1 MTYRS
6 WRFWSAHSIHSQP
19 EVTKG
24 RVYFGK
30 NPRLCV
36 NSAEKTELS
45 TVLIIIS
52 NLTFKEFGLDESL
65 LEGVAASGYENATP
79 VQEQVIPLILQG
91 KDIIASAQTG
101 TGKTA
106 AFLLPIINRL
116 LASRHDD
123 QINALVIVPT
133 RELAIQIAQNLEGL
147 AYFTPISSIAVY
159 GGGDGS
165 NFSTEKQA
173 LSRGADIVICT
184 PGRMIAHLNMGY
196 VRTQGLQYL
205 VLDEADRM
213 LDMGF
218 FDDIMKIISFLPP
231 KRQNLL
237 FSATMPVKIRDLARK
252 ILHEPEEINIAI
264 SKPPAKIVQQ
274 AFVVYEQ
281 QKIPLVKWLL
291 KTTNLKSTLIFC
303 SKKHNVKQLAI
314 ELKRSKFNVK
324 EIHSDLE
331 QAEREQVLL
340 EFRSQ
345 RLPIL
350 VATDILSRGIDIDN
364 IEMVINYDVPNDG
377 EDYIHRIGRTARA
390 ETDGVAFTFISEK
403 EQNKFRIIEE
413 LLGNPVNKAA
423 VPEQFGPAPEYSPRG
438 GGRGKSRRPPGRGGS
453 GGGGGHHRGPGGSG
467 GGGHH
472 RGSGGG
478 QGGGQ
483 HHGSAGGHTNHGG
496 GGHQQRNPRPSGGA
510 GAPSGGSAAAGS
522 GAV

>member
-1 MTYRS
+1 
-6 WRFWSAHSIHSQP
+6 
-19 EVTKG
+19 
-24 RVYFGK
+24 
-30 NPRLCV
+30 
-36 NSAEKTELS
+36 
-45 TVLIIIS
+45 
-52 NLTFKEFGLDESL
+52 LTFKEFGLDERL
-65 LEGVAASGYENATP
+65 LEGIDASGYENATP
-79 VQEQVIPLILQG
+79 VQEQVIPLILNG

-116 LASRHDD
+116 LQSKGEDTV
-123 QINALVIVPT
+123 NALVIVPT
-133 RELAIQIAQNLEGL
+133 RELAVQIAQNMEGL
-147 AYFTPISSIAVY
+147 SYFTNISSIAVY

-173 LSRGADIVICT
+173 LSRGADVVICT

-196 VRTQGLQYL
+196 VKLDGLQYL

-218 FDDIMKIISFLPP
+218 FDDIMKIISFLPA

-237 FSATMPVKIRDLARK
+237 FSATMPPKIRDLARK
-252 ILHEPEEINIAI
+252 ILHDPAEINIAI

-274 AFVVYEQ
+274 AFVVYEA

-291 KTTNLKSTLIFC
+291 RTSNNKSTLVFC
-303 SKKHNVKQLAI
+303 SKKHNVKQLAM
-314 ELKRSKFNVK
+314 ELKRSKFNAN

-340 EFRSQ
+340 EFKSQ

-390 ETDGVAFTFISEK
+390 ETDGIAVTFISEK
-403 EQNKFRIIEE
+403 EQNKFKTIED
-413 LLGNPVNKAA
+413 LLGHAVTKTV
-423 VPEQFGPAPEYSPRG
+423 VPEQFGPAPEYHP
-438 GGRGKSRRPPGRGGS
+438 GGRGGNSGRGR
-453 GGGGGHHRGPGGSG
+453 GHGRGPGGPPGGRSG
-467 GGGHH
+467 
-472 RGSGGG
+472 RGG
-478 QGGGQ
+478 QGG
-483 HHGSAGGHTNHGG
+483 HSSHGSGGRHTQSSPKRGN
-496 GGHQQRNPRPSGGA
+496 S
-510 GAPSGGSAAAGS
+510 
-522 GAV
+522 